1 MSKQNEE
8 RERFDRLSHL
18 RGFDP
23 LKRIDNNPAR
33 VRLRRSDEVWYEGKA
48 YRVVDVMGSPKLEP
62 VVKPK

>member
-1 MSKQNEE
+1 MSNQNEE
-8 RERFDRLSHL
+8 RERFNRQSYL

-33 VRLRRSDEVWYEGKA
+33 VRLRRSDEVWYEGRA